1 MSVNS
6 AERFSRSRLLFG
18 DAGEAYLAGC
28 RVAVFGLGGVGGHAA
43 EAVVRSGIG
52 AIDLIDGDVVSSS
65 NLNRQL
71 LALESTV
78 GQAKVE
84 AAASRFADI
93 NPKLR
98 IVQWNFPFD
107 EESAARFDFSAYD
120 YVIDAIDSIASKILL
135 IETALTAGTPIISS
149 MGTGNKLD
157 PTRLEVADIS
167 ETSVCPLAKA
177 VRKALR
183 RDGFDHLKVVYS
195 RELPIS
201 HAESGRT
208 VGSVAFVPSAAGL
221 ILAAEVIKDLLKRG
235 ASL

>member
-6 AERFSRSRLLFG
+6 EERFSRGRLLFG

-98 IVQWNFPFD
+98 IVRWNFPFD
-107 EESAARFDFSAYD
+107 E
-120 YVIDAIDSIASKILL
+120 
-135 IETALTAGTPIISS
+135 
-149 MGTGNKLD
+149 
-157 PTRLEVADIS
+157 
-167 ETSVCPLAKA
+167 
-177 VRKALR
+177 
-183 RDGFDHLKVVYS
+183 
-195 RELPIS
+195 
-201 HAESGRT
+201 
-208 VGSVAFVPSAAGL
+208 
-221 ILAAEVIKDLLKRG
+221 
-235 ASL
+235 